1 MVSQMDPIG
10 ILSISSRQ
18 AVERT
23 IQRRRLSLG
32 VALVDARIMRM
43 LEFVK
48 ILGSLESELV
58 VQNYESLAERVSGS
72 VMWMIA
78 GSC

>member
-1 MVSQMDPIG
+1 
-10 ILSISSRQ
+10 
-18 AVERT
+18 
-23 IQRRRLSLG
+23 
-32 VALVDARIMRM
+32 MRM